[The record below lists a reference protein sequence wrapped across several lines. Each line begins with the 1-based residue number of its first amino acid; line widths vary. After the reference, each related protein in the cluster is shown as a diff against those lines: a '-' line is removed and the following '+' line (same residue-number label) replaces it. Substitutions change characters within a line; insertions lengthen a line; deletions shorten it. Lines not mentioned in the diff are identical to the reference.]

1 MNLALFDFDGT
12 LTTKDSLGLFL
23 KYSVSKKRY
32 MLNMLRFIPFFILWK
47 TKLMKNDIAKQK
59 LFKIFFYNLDEIAFK
74 KLATKFALDELD
86 SIIDKDRIALLR
98 EHQIGGDR
106 VIVVSASM
114 KCWLQPWCEK
124 TGVELLCTELKFPNN
139 TVNGEFSTQNCHGQE
154 KVERVKKHLNTDEY
168 DTIYAYGD
176 SSGDDAMLSMAHI
189 AKRY

>member
-23 KYSVSKKRY
+23 KYSVSEKRY
-32 MLNMLRFIPFFILWK
+32 MLNMLKFVPFFILWK
-47 TKLMKNDIAKQK
+47 TKLMRNDIAKQK
-59 LFKIFFYNLDEIAFK
+59 LFKIFFNNLDEAAFREI
-74 KLATKFALDELD
+74 ATKFALNELD
-86 SIIDKDRIALLR
+86 SIINKDRVELLR
-98 EHQIGGDR
+98 EHQMGGDR

-124 TGVELLCTELKFPNN
+124 NGVELLCTELKFSNS
-139 TVNGEFSTQNCHGQE
+139 TVSGEFSTKNCHGQE
-154 KVERVKKHLNTDEY
+154 KVERVKKHLNIEEY
-168 DTIYAYGD
+168 NTIYAYGD